1 MDQQQHDDYVSP
13 EEADQL
19 LAHIDTL
26 EIELKKSQDSLAAAH
41 ETIEMHRL
49 SVSQKT
55 TNDQDQESFQE
66 SLLESQQH
74 LQNVSL
80 SSKLDPSYVSELEE
94 IVTMLE
100 GERSLLEATSSNQQT
115 LLDKLQIDLMD
126 ARERL
131 TSTEE
136 NLNQALQLAVPGV
149 VGQGGGGGFG
159 DDGNLS
165 LSNNSSLASFHT
177 GHQSSPGLTPRSE
190 RETEDI
196 VAHFESLVK
205 TLREEN
211 GKLQERAKKE
221 RAKRKKE
228 SEKFKFQLEQ
238 KDVKYQG
245 LEILLNQ
252 QIAKNKELDSQLEV
266 FRAEKQ
272 AAIKRT
278 QAVVANAVR
287 RGSGSGGSGGGNG
300 NPNSEDDT
308 SEWAVN
314 NKNTSLHVPESEL
327 DDEEGAGKKKKKE
340 KKEKEKNRLAW
351 NKSPPN
357 IGPPSHPPP
366 QQQQRRKSHDRKW
379 LNDKLQKMGLRD
391 GSRSGRRVEPENF
404 ADESNTQHMK
414 QLDSFWMGGGGATK
428 GKVLGKH
435 AKIGLNDSSP
445 EMDPASFF
453 SDV

>member
-1 MDQQQHDDYVSP
+1 MDQQILDEGISAA
-13 EEADQL
+13 EADEL
-19 LAHIDTL
+19 VSHIDALEL
-26 EIELKKSQDSLAAAH
+26 EITSLKDALAASK
-41 ETIEMHRL
+41 ETIEMQRL

-55 TNDQDQESFQE
+55 VDQETK
-66 SLLESQQH
+66 
-74 LQNVSL
+74 QNENDK
-80 SSKLDPSYVSELEE
+80 SKGGDEEGEEDEDVDPAYVAELEE

-100 GERSLLEATSSNQQT
+100 GERSDLEVSLQDSRAVSENQQSM
-115 LLDKLQIDLMD
+115 LEKLQVELMD
-126 ARERL
+126 TRERL
-131 TSTEE
+131 ISTEE
-136 NLNQALQLAVPGV
+136 NLNQALQLAVPAT
-149 VGQGGGGGFG
+149 VGQGGFG

-190 RETEDI
+190 REQEDI
-196 VAHFESLVK
+196 VAHFENLVK
-205 TLREEN
+205 TLREDS

-228 SEKFKFQLEQ
+228 SEKYKFQLEQ

-266 FRAEKQ
+266 FRAERQ

-287 RGSGSGGSGGGNG
+287 GGGKG
-300 NPNSEDDT
+300 VGQGGDCTDDT

-314 NKNTSLHVPESEL
+314 NKNTPLHVPESEMN
-327 DDEEGAGKKKKKE
+327 DEDGKSKNKKGKKSKN
-340 KKEKEKNRLAW
+340 KNRQAW

-366 QQQQRRKSHDRKW
+366 QQQQRRRSHDRKW
-379 LNDKLQKMGLRD
+379 LNEKLQKMGLRD
-391 GSRSGRRVEPENF
+391 GGRSGRVEPENF
-404 ADESNTQHMK
+404 TDASNTNHVK
-414 QLDSFWMGGGGATK
+414 QLGAFWMGGGGVGKLGGK
-428 GKVLGKH
+428 GH
-435 AKIGLNDSSP
+435 AKIGLGDGP

-453 SDV
+453 DDV